1 MTRRDILLGEQTDIN
16 DISTILGKC
25 RIIRRKPLK
34 KNDSESSSS
43 SKDDEEDVEENHNED
58 KESNNIE
65 KSSKNGAFY
74 CRYNISIQPPTK
86 SSQKGI
92 IVITPYEGHDEEDN
106 EDVEDEDVEDEDVE
120 ESVSVAPTAVAAAEP
135 PTKRARAHSNVSSV
149 NDGTFD
155 GDGDGGDGG
164 GGSDDDSSM
173 LAPMCFAASEDDD
186 DNSLLSMS
194 DKRSSRD
201 GTPLPITEGSGTLKI
216 KVGARH
222 QAIIPSQLNK
232 RRYAPQRES
241 PIMVWKPQSITDV
254 RLNKYFEDATKI
266 LKDYMKKKGISMTRS
281 LPHNVPPGIVDS
293 DDSDRPSSQYEYRE
307 FDIDD
312 LLYLLH
318 DHDYN
323 TVTALRGLK
332 NYPEDYLYIWNKE
345 DKELY
350 NAGFQKHGSNLHSI
364 GKYLTESKNHK
375 DVVDYHYRF
384 KIPDQFK
391 RYQDLKREQARRML
405 ETVERLRLNEYLSDG
420 SNQGYGMNNGTRKSH
435 QWYV

>member
-25 RIIRRKPLK
+25 RIIRCKPLK
-34 KNDSESSSS
+34 NDNESSSSSSS
-43 SKDDEEDVEENHNED
+43 SKDEEDEENEED
-58 KESNNIE
+58 KASNNNNIH
-65 KSSKNGAFY
+65 KSKGAFY

-92 IVITPYEGHDEEDN
+92 IIITPYEGHDEEDN
-106 EDVEDEDVEDEDVE
+106 DDDMEDEDVE
-120 ESVSVAPTAVAAAEP
+120 ECVSSLAAAASAAAEP

-155 GDGDGGDGG
+155 GDGDGG
-164 GGSDDDSSM
+164 SDDDSSI
-173 LAPMCFAASEDDD
+173 LAPMCFTASDDD

-194 DKRSSRD
+194 DKRSSRA
-201 GTPLPITEGSGTLKI
+201 GTPPITEGKGMLKI
-216 KVGARH
+216 KEGTDH

-232 RRYAPQRES
+232 RRYAAQRES
-241 PIMVWKPQSITDV
+241 PIMVWKPQSITDA
-254 RLNKYFEDATKI
+254 RLNRYFEDATKI
-266 LKDYMKKKGISMTRS
+266 LIDYMKKKGISMTRS

-332 NYPEDYLYIWNKE
+332 NYPQDYLFIWTKE

-405 ETVERLRLNEYLSDG
+405 ETVERLRLNEYLSED
-420 SNQGYGMNNGTRKSH
+420 SNQGNGSNNGTKKSH
-435 QWYV
+435 QW